1 MHLTN
6 AEIASRVPV
15 WYALSE
21 IFTGRELQ
29 DYDYRWMA
37 QVLKASGKNREEIL
51 TILDEEVAP
60 VLQINLLY
68 SPAPVMQ
75 GWSEQDVKEMVLEY
89 VIRKPT
95 LIERLVPAR
104 VLLKQRRKYIQT
116 EIDRLCAELDSPSEY
131 RPLANATV
139 AVQVTR

>member
-75 GWSEQDVKEMVLEY
+75 GWSEQDVKEMVQEY

-104 VLLKQRRKYIQT
+104 ILLKPRRKYTQT
-116 EIDRLCAELDSPSEY
+116 EIDRLCAELDS
-131 RPLANATV
+131 AI
-139 AVQVTR
+139 

>member
-1 MHLTN
+1 MHLTD

-15 WYALSE
+15 WHALSE

-29 DYDYRWMA
+29 DYDYQWIA
-37 QVLKASGKNREEIL
+37 QVLKASGKSREEIL
-51 TILDEEVAP
+51 TILDEKVAP
-60 VLQINLLY
+60 ALQINLLY

-75 GWSEQDVKEMVLEY
+75 GWSEEDVKEMVLEY

-104 VLLKQRRKYIQT
+104 ILLKRRRKYIQT
-116 EIDRLCAELDSPSEY
+116 EIDRLCAELD
-131 RPLANATV
+131 NAI
-139 AVQVTR
+139 